1 MVSLRKCREFIM
13 NLNLPISL
21 ALALALTGC
30 TTARTDATPVPKMA
44 APGVSSAIDP
54 RFKPKSTQEIAQ
66 GRYGLVS
73 TQPTVEQRDP
83 LLQIIDVHITPTLN
97 ATVADAL
104 HFVLQ
109 RSGYSLCAATPGV
122 QTLFSRPL
130 PSVHYQLGPISL
142 MDALDVLGGEAWQLQ
157 TDPVPRTV
165 CFTQR
170 QVVINDP
177 SLPAEG
183 QP

>member
-1 MVSLRKCREFIM
+1 M

-30 TTARTDATPVPKMA
+30 ATARTDAPPVPKTA
-44 APGVSSAIDP
+44 KPVVSSAIDP
-54 RFKPKSTQEIAQ
+54 RFKPKSAPEIAQ

-104 HFVLQ
+104 HFILQ
-109 RSGYSLCAATPGV
+109 RSGYSLCAASGVTAPRCTGV
-122 QTLFSRPL
+122 Q
-130 PSVHYQLGPISL
+130 
-142 MDALDVLGGEAWQLQ
+142 
-157 TDPVPRTV
+157 PRACRV
-165 CFTQR
+165 
-170 QVVINDP
+170 
-177 SLPAEG
+177 
-183 QP
+183 

>member
-1 MVSLRKCREFIM
+1 M

-30 TTARTDATPVPKMA
+30 TTARTDSTPVPKTA
-44 APGVSSAIDP
+44 APVVPATNP
-54 RFKPKSTQEIAQ
+54 RLKPKSTQEIAQ

-109 RSGYSLCAATPGV
+109 RSGYSLCAAIPGV
-122 QTLFSRPL
+122 QTPFSRPL

-142 MDALDVLGGEAWQLQ
+142 MDALDVLGGKAWQLQ
-157 TDPVPRTV
+157 ADPVLRTV

>member
-1 MVSLRKCREFIM
+1 M

-21 ALALALTGC
+21 ALALALAGC
-30 TTARTDATPVPKMA
+30 TTARTEATPVRKIA
-44 APGVSSAIDP
+44 APLVSSATKP
-54 RFKPKSTQEIAQ
+54 SLKPKLATEIAQ

-83 LLQIIDVHITPTLN
+83 LLQIIDVHIAPTLN
-97 ATVADAL
+97 ATVADSL

-130 PSVHYQLGPISL
+130 PSVHYQLGPIAL

-157 TDPVPRTV
+157 TDPVLRTV
-165 CFTQR
+165 CFTPR
-170 QVVINDP
+170 QVVINDL

>member
-1 MVSLRKCREFIM
+1 M

-30 TTARTDATPVPKMA
+30 ITARTDATPLSKTA
-44 APGVSSAIDP
+44 APVVSSATNP
-54 RFKPKSTQEIAQ
+54 SLKPKSAPEIAQ

-73 TQPTVEQRDP
+73 IQPTVEQRDP
-83 LLQIIDVHITPTLN
+83 LLQIIDVHIAPTLN

-109 RSGYSLCAATPGV
+109 RSGYSLCASTPGV

-157 TDPVPRTV
+157 TDPLLRTV

-170 QVVINDP
+170 QVVTKDP
-177 SLPAEG
+177 SLAAEG
-183 QP
+183 QL

>member
-1 MVSLRKCREFIM
+1 M

-30 TTARTDATPVPKMA
+30 TTARTDATPVPKTA

-54 RFKPKSTQEIAQ
+54 RFKPKSTQEIAL

-104 HFVLQ
+104 HFVLR

-142 MDALDVLGGEAWQLQ
+142 MDALEVLGGKAWQLQ
-157 TDPVPRTV
+157 TDPVLRTV
-165 CFTQR
+165 CFTRR
-170 QVVINDP
+170 QVVTNDP
-177 SLPAEG
+177 SLTAEG

>member
-1 MVSLRKCREFIM
+1 M

-30 TTARTDATPVPKMA
+30 ATARTDATPVPKTA
-44 APGVSSAIDP
+44 APVGSSAT
-54 RFKPKSTQEIAQ
+54 KPSLKSKSAPDIAQ

-97 ATVADAL
+97 ATVVDAL

-130 PSVHYQLGPISL
+130 PSVHYQLGPISM

-157 TDPVPRTV
+157 TNPVLRTV